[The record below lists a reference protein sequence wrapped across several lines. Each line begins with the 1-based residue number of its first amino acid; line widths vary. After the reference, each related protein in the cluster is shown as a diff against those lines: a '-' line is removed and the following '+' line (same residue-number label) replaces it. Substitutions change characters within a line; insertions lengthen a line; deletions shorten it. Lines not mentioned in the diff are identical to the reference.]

1 MNSIQLQRSSHL
13 LSRWFSLGL
22 ALLLLLAFSGL
33 AMAQDEEYTPDVQVS
48 DMGIVDGKVIIT
60 RATMDGPGWVVIHTD
75 ADGSPGPVIGHA
87 PLQEGENLDV
97 AVEIDAEA
105 ATPLLFAM
113 LHVDEGEVGTYEFPG
128 PDVPARVGD
137 NIVMARFSAAPVV
150 EEVEVKEAEAKAEEA
165 PMAPAAMPETGG
177 STSLPLIVG
186 IVALLFVGLAG
197 SVVVAQRRRTA

>member
-1 MNSIQLQRSSHL
+1 MNSTHRERSSHP

-22 ALLLLLAFSGL
+22 ALLLLWVFSGL
-33 AMAQDEEYTPDVQVS
+33 AMAQEVEYTPDVQVS
-48 DMGIVDGKVIIT
+48 DRGIVDGKVIIA

-87 PLQEGENLDV
+87 ALQEGENLDV
-97 AVEIDAEA
+97 AVEVDVEA

-113 LHVDEGEVGTYEFPG
+113 LHVDAGEVGTYEFPG

-150 EEVEVKEAEAKAEEA
+150 EEPVAEESEAKAEEA

-177 STSLPLIVG
+177 SAPLPLIVG
-186 IVALLFVGLAG
+186 IVGLLFVGLAG
-197 SVVVAQRRRTA
+197 SVVAQRRRAV